1 MVLYSYC
8 FILEVNEIIDECN
21 VMYYIKLM
29 QEKLD
34 DTKGEIRS
42 RKSKDRQYNGQM
54 KKGKQWSIQ
63 KT

>member
-1 MVLYSYC
+1 MILYSYC

-34 DTKGEIRS
+34 DTKGESRS

>member
-1 MVLYSYC
+1 MVVYSYC
-8 FILEVNEIIDECN
+8 FILEVNEIIDEYN

-42 RKSKDRQYNGQM
+42 RKSKDIQYNGQR
-54 KKGKQWSIQ
+54 KKEKQ
-63 KT
+63 

>member
-42 RKSKDRQYNGQM
+42 RKSKDRKYNGQR
-54 KKGKQWSIQ
+54 KKEKQ
-63 KT
+63 